1 MVDDWLAREP
11 KLAAP
16 YAEDGWLRA
25 QSGDLLNARGRFQQA
40 LLLDANN
47 TVALNELARLYEAM
61 HRPDR
66 ARVLYERSLEADPH
80 QPDVFQHVSLLR
92 SQGAGLPHPD

>member
-1 MVDDWLAREP
+1 MVDDWLAHEP
-11 KLAAP
+11 KRAAP

-47 TVALNELARLYEAM
+47 TFALNELARLYETM
-61 HRPDR
+61 HRPER
-66 ARVLYERSLEADPH
+66 AVVLYERSLEANPH

-92 SQGAGLPHPD
+92 SQDVGRPHPD